1 MPNPEGTVLVI
12 DDEDD
17 LRMLLEVRLKRAGYR
32 VVTAS
37 DGKDGLRLFYEASPD
52 LVLLDV
58 AMPVMDG
65 WQVLERLR
73 EVSDVPVVM
82 LTAAAQERDK
92 VMGLK
97 NGADDYITKPF
108 SKDELLARV
117 EAAVRR
123 SRTSSAPS
131 EGNTYGDLELAIDF
145 PRHEVVVRG
154 ESVDLSPTE
163 FRLLAA
169 LTRHEGQVLSQNQI
183 LDQVWGEAY
192 AESIEVVRLY
202 VGYLRRK
209 IERDPGNPTLIENV
223 RGFGYRYRQPA
234 P

>member
-17 LRMLLEVRLKRAGYR
+17 VRMLLEVRLKRAGYR

-37 DGKDGLRLFYEASPD
+37 DGKYGLRHFYEARPD

-92 VMGLK
+92 VKGLK
-97 NGADDYITKPF
+97 SGEDDYITKPF

-117 EAAVRR
+117 EAAPRR

-131 EGNTYGDLELAIDF
+131 ESNSY
-145 PRHEVVVRG
+145 
-154 ESVDLSPTE
+154 
-163 FRLLAA
+163 
-169 LTRHEGQVLSQNQI
+169 
-183 LDQVWGEAY
+183 
-192 AESIEVVRLY
+192 
-202 VGYLRRK
+202 
-209 IERDPGNPTLIENV
+209 RDS
-223 RGFGYRYRQPA
+223 
-234 P
+234 